1 MLAGVGIKDAERR
14 GHALAP
20 LTRWTRAGGVG
31 TRRPPGSG
39 RALFLFVLP
48 GIWVAVVLILEL
60 LLPARIE
67 LAPLLA
73 AAPAI
78 ACAGTGRRQCVWM
91 AGLCAFVALLPG
103 APGSG
108 PGEVQRVGTF
118 AAILSVVAAS
128 YVISVRRNRMLGEL
142 TQVRAVAEVAQ
153 RVLLRPPRPEVGDV
167 LVAARSASASA
178 GASVGG
184 DFYDIVDTPYGVRA
198 IIGDVRGS
206 GLGAVEVAAVLLGSF
221 REAAYDEPDLR
232 DLVRRL
238 EISLRRYL
246 GDADAAAAHVPLAD
260 GARLWETSDSLALA
274 PPRTTADV
282 REEFA
287 SVAVVSIRP
296 DGRLEHVSCGH
307 APPLMVRCGAVST
320 VQGQSVGLPLGL
332 SALASGPD
340 DRARLVVK
348 PFDSGDSLLLYTDG
362 VTDSGGPDA
371 EPLPLAELL
380 EDLADAAPDYVLSA
394 IEAEV
399 TERGRGARPRDL
411 AMLLVHRP

>member
-1 MLAGVGIKDAERR
+1 M
-14 GHALAP
+14 
-20 LTRWTRAGGVG
+20 G
-31 TRRPPGSG
+31 TRRPADTG
-39 RALFLFVLP
+39 RALFLLVLP
-48 GIWVAVVLILEL
+48 GIWVAAVLIMQV
-60 LLPARIE
+60 LLPARIQ

-78 ACAGTGRRQCVWM
+78 ACAGTGRRQCVWL

-103 APGSG
+103 TPGNGSG
-108 PGEVQRVGTF
+108 GEAQRIGTF
-118 AAILSVVAAS
+118 AAILTVVAVS
-128 YVISVRRNRMLGEL
+128 YVISVRRQRMIGEL
-142 TQVRAVAEVAQ
+142 NQVRAVAEVAQ
-153 RVLLRPPRPEVGDV
+153 RVLLRPPRPAVGDV

-238 EISLRRYL
+238 EVSLRRFL

-260 GARLWETSDSLALA
+260 GARLWETSNSLTVA
-274 PPRTTADV
+274 PPRTVVDV

-287 SVAVVSIRP
+287 SVAVASIRP
-296 DGRLEHVSCGH
+296 DGWLEHVSCGH
-307 APPLMVRCGAVST
+307 APPLMVRCGEVAT

-332 SALASGPD
+332 SALAPGAD
-340 DRARLVVK
+340 DRARLLVT

-362 VTDSGGPDA
+362 VTDSGGPDV
-371 EPLPLAELL
+371 EPLPLTQIL
-380 EDLADAAPDYVLSA
+380 EDLADAGPEYVLSA

-399 TERGRGARPRDL
+399 TVRARGARARDL

>member
-1 MLAGVGIKDAERR
+1 
-14 GHALAP
+14 
-20 LTRWTRAGGVG
+20 VG
-31 TRRPPGSG
+31 TRRPADTG
-39 RALFLFVLP
+39 RALFLLVLP
-48 GIWVAVVLILEL
+48 GIWVGVVLALEV
-60 LLPARIE
+60 LLPARVQ

-78 ACAGTGRRQCVWM
+78 ACAGTGRRQCVWL
-91 AGLCAFVALLPG
+91 AGLCAFVALLPW
-103 APGSG
+103 APGNGSG
-108 PGEVQRVGTF
+108 GEVQRIGTF
-118 AAILSVVAAS
+118 AAILTVVAAS
-128 YVISVRRNRMLGEL
+128 YVVAVRRQRMIGEL

-153 RVLLRPPRPEVGDV
+153 RVLLRPPRSAVGDV

-238 EISLRRYL
+238 EISLRRFL
-246 GDADAAAAHVPLAD
+246 GDAEAAAARVPLAD
-260 GARLWETSDSLALA
+260 GARLWETSNTLAVA
-274 PPRTTADV
+274 PPRKASRTMEDV

-287 SVAVVSIRP
+287 SVAVVTIRP
-296 DGRLEHVSCGH
+296 DGWLEHVSCGH
-307 APPLMVRCGAVST
+307 APPLLVRCGAVST

-332 SALASGPD
+332 STLAPGAD
-340 DRARLVVK
+340 DRARLVVT
-348 PFDSGDSLLLYTDG
+348 PFDSGDSLMLYTDG
-362 VTDSGGPDA
+362 VTDSGGPDV
-371 EPLPLAELL
+371 EPLPLAGIL

-399 TERGRGARPRDL
+399 TVRARGGRARDL
-411 AMLLVHRP
+411 AMLFVHQP

>member
-1 MLAGVGIKDAERR
+1 M
-14 GHALAP
+14 
-20 LTRWTRAGGVG
+20 G
-31 TRRPPGSG
+31 TRRPAGTG
-39 RALFLFVLP
+39 RALLVFLLP
-48 GIWVAVVLILEL
+48 GIWVAVVLVLEV
-60 LLPARIE
+60 LLPAQIQ

-91 AGLCAFVALLPG
+91 AGACAFVALAPG
-103 APGSG
+103 APGYGSG
-108 PGEVQRVGTF
+108 GEVQRIGTF
-118 AAILSVVAAS
+118 AAILTVVAAS

-142 TQVRAVAEVAQ
+142 NQVRAVAEVAQ
-153 RVLLRPPRPEVGDV
+153 RVLLRPPRSEVGDV
-167 LVAARSASASA
+167 LVAARCASASA

-260 GARLWETSDSLALA
+260 GARLWETSNSLAVA

-307 APPLMVRCGAVST
+307 APPLMVRCGAVAT

-332 SALASGPD
+332 STLAPGAAD
-340 DRARLVVK
+340 ERARLVVT
-348 PFDSGDSLLLYTDG
+348 PFDGGDSLLLYTDG
-362 VTDSGGPDA
+362 VTDSGGPDV
-371 EPLPLAELL
+371 EPLPLAEFLR
-380 EDLADAAPDYVLSA
+380 DLADAAPDYVLSA

-399 TERGRGARPRDL
+399 TERARGARPRDL

>member
-1 MLAGVGIKDAERR
+1 MGA
-14 GHALAP
+14 
-20 LTRWTRAGGVG
+20 
-31 TRRPPGSG
+31 RRPADAG
-39 RALFLFVLP
+39 RAVLLFVLP
-48 GIWVAVVLILEL
+48 GIWVAVVLVLQI
-60 LLPARIE
+60 LLPARIQ

-103 APGSG
+103 TPGNGSG
-108 PGEVQRVGTF
+108 GEVQRIGTF
-118 AAILSVVAAS
+118 AAILSVVATS
-128 YVISVRRNRMLGEL
+128 YVIAVRRQRTLGEL

-153 RVLLRPPRPEVGDV
+153 RVLLRPPRPEIGGV

-260 GARLWETSDSLALA
+260 GARLWETSNSLAAA
-274 PPRTTADV
+274 PPRTAVDV

-296 DGRLEHVSCGH
+296 DGWLEHVTCGH

-332 SALASGPD
+332 STLAPGVD
-340 DRARLVVK
+340 GRARLVVT

-371 EPLPLAELL
+371 EPLPLAAFL

-399 TERGRGARPRDL
+399 TVRARGARARDL

>member
-1 MLAGVGIKDAERR
+1 M
-14 GHALAP
+14 
-20 LTRWTRAGGVG
+20 G
-31 TRRPPGSG
+31 TRRPAGGG

-48 GIWVAVVLILEL
+48 GIWVGVVLILEI
-60 LLPARIE
+60 LLPARIQ

-91 AGLCAFVALLPG
+91 AGLCAFVALAPG
-103 APGSG
+103 APGNGSG
-108 PGEVQRVGTF
+108 GEVQRVGTF
-118 AAILSVVAAS
+118 AAILTVVAAS
-128 YVISVRRNRMLGEL
+128 YVISVRRNGMLGEL

-260 GARLWETSDSLALA
+260 GALLWETSNTLAVA
-274 PPRTTADV
+274 PPRTAVDV

-296 DGRLEHVSCGH
+296 DGWLEHVSCGH
-307 APPLMVRCGAVST
+307 APPLMVRCGAVSS
-320 VQGQSVGLPLGL
+320 VRGQSVGLPLGL
-332 SALASGPD
+332 SALASRAD
-340 DRARLVVK
+340 ERARLVVK

-362 VTDSGGPDA
+362 VTDSGGPDV

-380 EDLADAAPDYVLSA
+380 EDMADAAPDYVLSA

>member
-1 MLAGVGIKDAERR
+1 M
-14 GHALAP
+14 
-20 LTRWTRAGGVG
+20 G
-31 TRRPPGSG
+31 TRRPADNG
-39 RALFLFVLP
+39 RALFLLVLP
-48 GIWVAVVLILEL
+48 GIWVAVVLVLQV
-60 LLPARIE
+60 LLPARIQ

-78 ACAGTGRRQCVWM
+78 ACAGTGRRQCVTM
-91 AGLCAFVALLPG
+91 AGLCAFVALLPWG
-103 APGSG
+103 PQARSG
-108 PGEVQRVGTF
+108 GEVLRLGTF
-118 AAILSVVAAS
+118 GAILVVVAAS
-128 YVISVRRNRMLGEL
+128 YVISVRRQRMLGEL
-142 TQVRAVAEVAQ
+142 SQVRAVAEVAQ
-153 RVLLRPPRPEVGDV
+153 RVLLRPPRPAVGDV

-198 IIGDVRGS
+198 VIGDVRGS

-238 EISLRRYL
+238 EVSLRRFL

-260 GARLWETSDSLALA
+260 GARLWETSNSLAVA
-274 PPRTTADV
+274 PPRTTVDV

-307 APPLMVRCGAVST
+307 APPLLVRCGAVST

-332 SALASGPD
+332 SALAPGAD
-340 DRARLVVK
+340 DRARLVVT

-362 VTDSGGPDA
+362 VTDSGGPDV
-371 EPLPLAELL
+371 EPLPLAQIL
-380 EDLADAAPDYVLSA
+380 EDLADAGPEYVLSA
-394 IEAEV
+394 IEGEV
-399 TERGRGARPRDL
+399 TVRARGARARDL

>member
-1 MLAGVGIKDAERR
+1 MLYA
-14 GHALAP
+14 
-20 LTRWTRAGGVG
+20 
-31 TRRPPGSG
+31 
-39 RALFLFVLP
+39 LP
-48 GIWVAVVLILEL
+48 GVWVGAVLVLQL
-60 LLPARIE
+60 LLPSRIQ

-103 APGSG
+103 VPGYG
-108 PGEVQRVGTF
+108 TGGEAARIGTF
-118 AAILSVVAAS
+118 AAILAVVAAS
-128 YVISVRRNRMLGEL
+128 YVIAVRRQRTLGEL
-142 TQVRAVAEVAQ
+142 SQVRAVAEVAQ
-153 RVLLRPPRPEVGDV
+153 RVLLRPPRTAVGDV

-206 GLGAVEVAAVLLGSF
+206 GLAAVEVAAVLLGSF

-238 EISLRRYL
+238 EVSLRRFL
-246 GDADAAAAHVPLAD
+246 GEAEAAAAHVPLAD
-260 GARLWETSDSLALA
+260 GALLWEASNSLAVA
-274 PPRTTADV
+274 PPRTAPDV

-287 SVAVVSIRP
+287 SVAVVTIRP

-307 APPLMVRCGAVST
+307 APPLLVRCGTVST

-332 SALASGPD
+332 SALAPGTD
-340 DRARLVVK
+340 ERARLVVT

-362 VTDSGGPDA
+362 VTDSGGPDV
-371 EPLPLAELL
+371 EPLPLPQLL
-380 EDLADAAPDYVLSA
+380 EDLADAAPEYVLSA

-399 TERGRGARPRDL
+399 TARARGSRARDL

>member
-1 MLAGVGIKDAERR
+1 
-14 GHALAP
+14 
-20 LTRWTRAGGVG
+20 VG
-31 TRRPPGSG
+31 TRQPAGTG
-39 RALFLFVLP
+39 RAVFVFVLP
-48 GIWVAVVLILEL
+48 GIWVAAVLILQL
-60 LLPARIE
+60 LVPSGIQ

-91 AGLCAFVALLPG
+91 AGLCALVALLPW
-103 APGSG
+103 APGGRSG
-108 PGEVQRVGTF
+108 GEVQRIGTF
-118 AAILSVVAAS
+118 AAILAVVATS
-128 YVISVRRNRMLGEL
+128 YLISVRRQRMLGEL
-142 TQVRAVAEVAQ
+142 IQVRAVAEVAQ
-153 RVLLRPPRPEVGDV
+153 RVLLRPPRPEIGDV

-221 REAAYDEPDLR
+221 REAVYDEPDLR

-246 GDADAAAAHVPLAD
+246 GEAEAVAAHVPLAD

-274 PPRTTADV
+274 PLRTTVDV

-296 DGRLEHVSCGH
+296 DGWLEHVSCGH
-307 APPLMVRCGAVST
+307 APPLLVRCGAVTT

-332 SALASGPD
+332 SCLAATAD
-340 DRARLVVK
+340 DRARLVVT

-371 EPLPLAELL
+371 EPLPLAEFL
-380 EDLADAAPDYVLSA
+380 EDLADAEPEYVLSTL
-394 IEAEV
+394 EAEV
-399 TERGRGARPRDL
+399 TRRGRGSRPRDL